1 MGEALTIGRLP
12 ILVSLGSTN
21 LTKRGED
28 IINALGEF
36 VGDIEDRSTDD
47 TSTLDG
53 SQIRIGQIVLMNDRA
68 PSSRSS
74 NPHHFPG
81 MRAREHHIT
90 EVRTG
95 TANDP
100 GGSNDDTVE
109 NGTIDHVAFVYRSP
123 SRKWV
128 RGCRGSGIGD
138 DFITIV
144 TMNPS
149 SRGFDI
155 CELRGV
161 SWANGFY
168 RLGYQVEDLDTILGA
183 VGRRA
188 LMTASAVAKRCSHL
202 STSSTWQTIGT
213 TADPR

>member
-1 MGEALTIGRLP
+1 MGKALTIGRFP

-28 IINALGEF
+28 VVNALGEL

-53 SQIRIGQIVLMNDRA
+53 SQIRVGQIVLMNDRTS
-68 PSSRSS
+68 SSRSP
-74 NPHHFPG
+74 NPYHLPS

-95 TANDP
+95 TADDP

-109 NGTIDHVAFVYRSP
+109 NGAIDHVAFVYHSP
-123 SRKWV
+123 SGKWV

-138 DFITIV
+138 DFITV
-144 TMNPS
+144 VAMNPS
-149 SRGFDI
+149 SRGFDV

-183 VGRRA
+183 VGR
-188 LMTASAVAKRCSHL
+188 
-202 STSSTWQTIGT
+202 SSVDDRFGGG
-213 TADPR
+213 